1 MLRDY
6 QEEAVAACRSDLAE
20 NSSTLVSM
28 ATGLGKTVVM
38 IEMIRSCI
46 SRGGRAMLV
55 AHRDELIRQPE
66 KRIVDTI
73 GVIPGIEKAEQ
84 KSECFDKIVIA
95 SIQTLVS
102 GPLGIKRYTKFDPN
116 DFNLLLIDEAHHA
129 ASPSYREFIKYMQDG
144 NPRLKLVGVTATPD
158 RGDRV
163 GMHNVFDTCS
173 YEYNILDGI
182 NDGWLVP
189 IKQRFVQ
196 VGTLDYSK
204 VKTVGGE
211 LCGAELAEIL
221 EEEKNLHGMVHPTLE
236 LVGDRQTIIFA
247 GTVRQARLICD
258 IINRHKPGA
267 ASWVSGKT
275 PSDERRELLAKFAGG
290 EIQFVVNVQVLVEG
304 FDAPPVAAVCMMT
317 ATKVRAKY
325 TQCVGRGTRPT
336 ASLPYDSSAMT
347 RKDLIAAS
355 NKPDLMVLDFKGN
368 AGRHRLITTF
378 DVLAGEDAKDL
389 PARAAEMATEGEL
402 LDPIEEME
410 KARIQ
415 EEAAK
420 ESAEAAEQ
428 EKLRRAKLK
437 LASTYTSRSINPF
450 DDMGFAPVQPTQ
462 KVEMATTKQMTF
474 LANQGVDPEGLT
486 RKQAGGLI
494 GQIMMRRKMGKASL
508 RQEALLKK
516 YGLPTDVSA
525 KAATRMIQDLADN
538 GWKIESPTR

>member
-1 MLRDY
+1 
-6 QEEAVAACRSDLAE
+6 
-20 NSSTLVSM
+20 M

-66 KRIVDTI
+66 KRIMDTI

-84 KSECFDKIVIA
+84 KSECFDRVVIA

-102 GPLGIKRYTKFDPN
+102 GPLGIKRYTKFDPK

-163 GMHNVFDTCS
+163 GMHNVFDTCA

-189 IKQRFVQ
+189 IKQQFVQ

-258 IINRHKPGA
+258 IINRHKPGV

-336 ASLPYDSSAMT
+336 VSLPYDSSAMT
-347 RKDLIAAS
+347 RRDLIAAS

-389 PARAAEMATEGEL
+389 PARAAEMATAGEL
-402 LDPIEEME
+402 LDLIEEME
-410 KARIQ
+410 KA
-415 EEAAK
+415 
-420 ESAEAAEQ
+420 
-428 EKLRRAKLK
+428 
-437 LASTYTSRSINPF
+437 
-450 DDMGFAPVQPTQ
+450 QPSQGADTLPP
-462 KVEMATTKQMTF
+462 ATE
-474 LANQGVDPEGLT
+474 V
-486 RKQAGGLI
+486 
-494 GQIMMRRKMGKASL
+494 
-508 RQEALLKK
+508 
-516 YGLPTDVSA
+516 
-525 KAATRMIQDLADN
+525 
-538 GWKIESPTR
+538 